1 MTKIERVPYR
11 HKLPVMRKYN
21 FGDMAVD
28 DRMTIEAEDGE
39 PVATLS
45 ARVRA
50 PLGMWKRRSGNS
62 WWRHHVTQDTS
73 CVYVYR
79 LPDMASEDK

>member
-1 MTKIERVPYR
+1 MTKIERIPYR
-11 HKLPVMRKYN
+11 HRLPVIRKYN

-28 DRMTIEAEDGE
+28 DRMAIEVDDSESA
-39 PVATLS
+39 ATLS

-50 PLGMWKRRSGNS
+50 ALGMWKRRSGNT
-62 WWRHHVTQDTS
+62 WWKHHVTQDPS
-73 CVYVYR
+73 HVYVYR